1 MAAKSQEIL
10 QAMTEEQLLLARH
23 TSYYWLDTKTE
34 RLYKRVIWNG
44 NSQLVIIV
52 DEWLQ
57 LLKACYDE
65 VEY

>member
-10 QAMTEEQLLLARH
+10 QAMTEEQLQRARH

-44 NSQLVIIV
+44 NSQ
-52 DEWLQ
+52 
-57 LLKACYDE
+57 
-65 VEY
+65 